1 MGEEM
6 TKKEPGRIVVI
17 TGSTGAGKSTTC
29 AEFVN
34 QQDDLWLHFGVDL
47 FFGKLVPRKFID
59 GGGSRSGEGLYT
71 APDDPADVD
80 GPWHMALGPLG
91 AGMMHSFHSMVAE
104 AARSGQNVVLDHIAM
119 VDPPVLADCIACLA
133 GLPVYFVAL
142 KPPVEV
148 IPKRI
153 DERLESI
160 VATLG
165 REHAVRNSENK
176 KKVARFIYDRIF
188 AHDCFDL
195 VIDTDRHAPAD
206 VARMIGD
213 AMGDCRGGAFP
224 ELARRLENGFAPFA
238 SK

>member
-1 MGEEM
+1 MGKAM
-6 TKKEPGRIVVI
+6 NVARTGKIIVI

-29 AEFVN
+29 GQFVADM
-34 QQDDLWLHFGVDL
+34 DDLWLHFGVDL

-59 GGGSRSGEGLYT
+59 GGGSRSGDGLYT
-71 APDDPADVD
+71 APDNPAAPD

-91 AGMMHSFHSMVAE
+91 TGMMHSFHRMAAE
-104 AARSGQNVVLDHIAM
+104 AVRSGQNVVLDHVAM
-119 VDPPVLADCIACLA
+119 VDPPVLADCVTCLKD
-133 GLPVYFVAL
+133 LPVFFVAL

-148 IPKRI
+148 IPQRI
-153 DERLESI
+153 DERLETI

-195 VIDTDRHAPAD
+195 VIDTDRYDPGE
-206 VARMIGD
+206 VARMIED
-213 AMGDCRGGAFP
+213 AMGDGRGQAFP
-224 ELARRLENGFAPFA
+224 ELARRLEQGLAPFER
-238 SK
+238 K

>member
-1 MGEEM
+1 MGKAV
-6 TKKEPGRIVVI
+6 TGKIVII

-29 AEFVN
+29 GEFVA

-59 GGGSRSGEGLYT
+59 GGGSRSGDGLYT
-71 APDDPADVD
+71 APVDLADPD
-80 GPWHMALGPLG
+80 GQWHMALGPLG
-91 AGMMHSFHSMVAE
+91 AGMMHSFHRMVAE

-133 GLPVYFVAL
+133 DLPVFFVAL

-165 REHAVRNSENK
+165 REHAVKNSENK

-195 VIDTDRHAPAD
+195 VIDTDRHAPAE
-206 VARMIGD
+206 VARKIGD
-213 AMGDCRGGAFP
+213 AMGDCLGQSFP
-224 ELARRLENGFAPFA
+224 ELARRLENGLAPFDGQ
-238 SK
+238 

>member
-1 MGEEM
+1 MGEAVTM
-6 TKKEPGRIVVI
+6 AVTGKIVVI

-29 AEFVN
+29 GEFVA
-34 QQDDLWLHFGVDL
+34 QQDELWLHFGVDL
-47 FFGKLVPRKFID
+47 FFGKLVPLKFID
-59 GGGSRSGEGLYT
+59 GGGSRSGDGLYT
-71 APDDPADVD
+71 APVYPADPD

-91 AGMMHSFHSMVAE
+91 AGMMHSFHRMVAE

-119 VDPPVLADCIACLA
+119 VDPPVLADCLTSLA
-133 GLPVYFVAL
+133 GLPVFFVAL

-165 REHAVRNSENK
+165 REHAVKNSENK

-195 VIDTDRHAPAD
+195 VIDTDRHAPGK

-213 AMGDCRGGAFP
+213 AMGDCHGRAFP
-224 ELARRLENGFAPFA
+224 ELARRLENGLAPFGGQ
-238 SK
+238 